1 LGRYILRRLVIAVPV
16 LLGIS
21 IISFLI
27 VQAAPGDPISLLTDV
42 TRLDPEA
49 VAALRKRYG
58 LDEPIWIQYATM
70 MRDLLTGGL
79 RSFRTRQPTLE
90 MLGDAL
96 PFTLILM
103 ALTLVVSLVIGTVLG
118 VISALRP
125 NTRLDDFVMVT
136 ALFGLSVPHFWLGL
150 MAILLFA
157 ELLGLLPSAGIRP
170 IGSSGLNPVEMA
182 PYLVLPVAVNA
193 SGLIAS
199 LARYVRS
206 GMLEA
211 LGQDYVR
218 TACAKGLQERTVVL
232 LHALRNSL
240 ITVVTLV
247 GVLIP
252 GLLSGSAIVEQVFG
266 VPGIGRLAIGAALGR
281 DYPLIM
287 TINFYAATL
296 VVFFNLVTDVAYS
309 LVDPR
314 VKVHA

>member
-1 LGRYILRRLVIAVPV
+1 M
-16 LLGIS
+16 
-21 IISFLI
+21 
-27 VQAAPGDPISLLTDV
+27 
-42 TRLDPEA
+42 LD
-49 VAALRKRYG
+49 
-58 LDEPIWIQYATM
+58 
-70 MRDLLTGGL
+70 
-79 RSFRTRQPTLE
+79 
-90 MLGDAL
+90 
-96 PFTLILM
+96 
-103 ALTLVVSLVIGTVLG
+103 
-118 VISALRP
+118 
-125 NTRLDDFVMVT
+125 
-136 ALFGLSVPHFWLGL
+136 
-150 MAILLFA
+150 
-157 ELLGLLPSAGIRP
+157 
-170 IGSSGLNPVEMA
+170 
-182 PYLVLPVAVNA
+182 
-193 SGLIAS
+193 
-199 LARYVRS
+199 
-206 GMLEA
+206 A

-218 TACAKGLQERTVVL
+218 TARAKGLQERTVIM

>member
-1 LGRYILRRLVIAVPV
+1 MGRYILRRLVVAIPV
-16 LLGIS
+16 LFGIS
-21 IISFLI
+21 IISFVI
-27 VQAAPGDPISLLTDV
+27 VQSAPGDPITLLTDV
-42 TRLDPEA
+42 TRIEPEA
-49 VAALRKRYG
+49 VEALRKAYG
-58 LDEPIWIQYATM
+58 LDQPIWVQYATM

-103 ALTLVVSLVIGTVLG
+103 ALTIVVSLIIGIVLG

-125 NTRLDDFVMVT
+125 NTRLDDLVMVS

-157 ELLGLLPSAGIRP
+157 EVLGVLPSAGIRP

-193 SGLIAS
+193 SGLVAAI
-199 LARYVRS
+199 ARYVRS

-218 TACAKGLQERTVVL
+218 TARAKGLRERRVVL

-266 VPGIGRLAIGAALGR
+266 IPGIGRLAIGAALGR
-281 DYPLIM
+281 DYPLIL
-287 TINFYAATL
+287 TVNFYAATL
-296 VVFFNLVTDVAYS
+296 VVFFNLVTDVAYTF
-309 LVDPR
+309 VDPR
-314 VKVHA
+314 VTVHK